1 MNALQNYKPTSKS
14 SLKHFCL
21 MATDCNLTEA
31 EKLYN
36 FLIKDITELPDFDP
50 APLSFMDKTKGTLDE
65 IINFTESHK
74 DSLLQAV
81 DMVRGIFSKRS
92 PVINNPLPPI
102 N

>member
-65 IINFTESHK
+65 IINFT
-74 DSLLQAV
+74 DV
-81 DMVRGIFSKRS
+81 VRSIFSKKP